1 MNKNP
6 GNIRILITMIL
17 SLIVV
22 NLVHGQGSN
31 SKSYNLLIGTYT
43 TSPESDGLYVYD
55 FDSQTG
61 DTKFKSKIAGVENP
75 SYLDISR
82 DGKHLYTV
90 NESRNG
96 GISSF
101 TFNRATG
108 NIVFINHVSSGG
120 AGPCY
125 VTVDDRNRYV
135 FAGNYGSGSLCAVPL
150 KEDGSLGDDIQFIQ
164 QEGSGVD
171 KSRQKG
177 PHVHCTVLS
186 PDNRY
191 LLTANL
197 GTDKVCIYQFD
208 AAKISQPLTPADPAF
223 ISVKAGSGP
232 RHIVFHPN
240 SKFAYMIS
248 EMGGTITAFDYK
260 DGKLFEKQMITMLSP
275 DFKGRVGAA
284 DIHVSPDGKFLYG
297 SNRGDA
303 NDLVVYKIDK
313 KGKLQYIGHQQTMGK
328 APRNFVID
336 PTGNFLLVA
345 NQDSDEII
353 IFRRDQKTGLLTP
366 TGGKIQVY
374 KPVCLKFTA
383 TN

>member
-1 MNKNP
+1 MNKNL
-6 GNIRILITMIL
+6 GNMRILITIIL

-22 NLVHGQGSN
+22 NLAHSQGSN
-31 SKSYNLLIGTYT
+31 NNSYILIIGTY

-61 DTKFKSKIAGVENP
+61 NAKFKSKIAGVENP

-90 NESRNG
+90 NEGRNG
-96 GISSF
+96 SISSF
-101 TFNRATG
+101 NFNRETR
-108 NIVFINHVSSGG
+108 NIVFINRVSSGG
-120 AGPCY
+120 SSPCY
-125 VTVDDRNRYV
+125 ITVDDKNRYV
-135 FAGNYGSGSLCAVPL
+135 FAGNYGSGNLCVVPL
-150 KEDGSLGDDIQFIQ
+150 KEDGSLNDDIQFIQ
-164 QEGSGVD
+164 QEGSSVD
-171 KSRQKG
+171 KGRQKG

-186 PDNRY
+186 PDNKY

-240 SKFAYMIS
+240 SKFAYLIS
-248 EMGGTITAFDYK
+248 EMGGIITVFDYK
-260 DGKLFEKQMITMLSP
+260 DGKLHEKQMITMLSP

-284 DIHVSPDGKFLYG
+284 DIHISPDGKFLYG

-303 NDLVVYKIDK
+303 NDLVIYKIDK
-313 KGKLQYIGHQQTMGK
+313 KGELQYIGHQETMGK
-328 APRNFVID
+328 TPRNFVID
-336 PTGNFLLVA
+336 PTGNFLMVA

-353 IFRRDQKTGLLTP
+353 IFKRDQKTGLLTP
-366 TGGKIQVY
+366 TGEKIQVN
-374 KPVCLKFTA
+374 KPVCLKFTGI
-383 TN
+383 N

>member
-6 GNIRILITMIL
+6 GNMKALITMIL
-17 SLIVV
+17 LLIVV
-22 NLVHGQGSN
+22 NLAHSQGSN
-31 SKSYNLLIGTYT
+31 NNSFILVIGTYS
-43 TSPESDGLYVYD
+43 SPESDGLYVYD

-61 DTKFKSKIAGVENP
+61 NAKFKSKIAGVENP

-90 NESRNG
+90 NEGRNG
-96 GISSF
+96 SISSF
-101 TFNRATG
+101 TFNRETR
-108 NIVFINHVSSGG
+108 NIVFLNQVSSGG
-120 AGPCY
+120 SSPCY
-125 VTVDDRNRYV
+125 ITVDDKNRYV
-135 FAGNYGSGSLCAVPL
+135 FAGNYGSGNLCAVPL
-150 KEDGSLGDDIQFIQ
+150 KEDGSFNDDIQFIQ
-164 QEGSGVD
+164 QEGSSVD
-171 KSRQKG
+171 KGRQKG

-186 PDNRY
+186 PDNKY

-240 SKFAYMIS
+240 SKFAYLIS
-248 EMGGTITAFDYK
+248 EMGGIITVYDYK
-260 DGKLFEKQMITMLSP
+260 DGKLHEKQMITMLSP

-284 DIHVSPDGKFLYG
+284 DINISPDGKFLYG

-303 NDLVVYKIDK
+303 NDLVIYKIDK
-313 KGKLQYIGHQQTMGK
+313 KGELQYIGHQETMGK
-328 APRNFVID
+328 TPRNFVID
-336 PTGNFLLVA
+336 PTGNFLMVA

-353 IFRRDQKTGLLTP
+353 IFKRDQKTGLLTP
-366 TGGKIQVY
+366 TGEKIQVN
-374 KPVCLKFTA
+374 KPVCLKFTRI
-383 TN
+383 N